1 MPAKK
6 ITPVTNPFSEK
17 FSPMWE
23 LWKEYK
29 QEAFGFKYKSYI
41 SEQMALKKL
50 VQLSLGNEDTAIAII
65 EQSIA
70 DQWEG
75 LYALKI
81 HGNGTGTTKVVD
93 IAKGRESLN
102 DAINKRFGNGK

>member
-1 MPAKK
+1 MSIKK
-6 ITPVTNPFSEK
+6 TAEVTNPFSEK
-17 FSPMWE
+17 FTPIWE

-29 QEAFGFKYKSYI
+29 HEAFGFKYKSSI

-50 VQLSLGNEDTAIAII
+50 VQISSGNEDTAIAII

-75 LYALKI
+75 LYSLKI
-81 HGNGTGTTKVVD
+81 HGNGTGATKVVD
-93 IAKGRESLN
+93 IKEGRKSVN
-102 DAINKRFGNGK
+102 DALDKRFGNGK